1 MEVLISLSAKNK
13 LCFIDDKAEIP
24 KEITSLFYH
33 WRSARQRVPSSRYS
47 PNDYVLLTDGEPEC
61 YEEAMEDEHKDQWI
75 DVMQDEI
82 KSLHE
87 NRVSKITQG
96 HESFE
101 EQVGV

>member
-24 KEITSLFYH
+24 KENTSLFYH